1 MNRKLTI
8 MVSDEVYQGLHRT
21 VGRRRIG
28 QFLERLARPHVVPE
42 DMEAAYSEMARDE
55 QREREANEW
64 AEGVIGDVAEDPP
77 NVAR

>member
-28 QFLERLARPHVVPE
+28 QFLNWPARTWCLKTWRRRTAKLRATSNANARPTSGPK
-42 DMEAAYSEMARDE
+42 ASSET
-55 QREREANEW
+55 
-64 AEGVIGDVAEDPP
+64 
-77 NVAR
+77 

>member
-64 AEGVIGDVAEDPP
+64 TEGVIGDVAEDPP